1 MPDVKNPPLLV
12 AQETQSWCFAAAEVM
27 VRNCFGLP
35 NLSQYVIA
43 RRITENLAALDP
55 EVQEKWELALMMDQS
70 LDLQEDG
77 GTNSSSHLVQLVRSQ
92 WNAFDHTSTSGYFV
106 PDLTAELVRKEID
119 NNRVFVIGNAIHYYV
134 VYGYSENGNV
144 LHLRDPWPA
153 GRGGSTTQMRLKELV
168 SLKGSVTIF
177 FHGTDTK

>member
-27 VRNCFGLP
+27 VWNYFGLP
-35 NLSQYVIA
+35 NLSQYAIA

-92 WNAFDHTSTSGYFV
+92 WNC
-106 PDLTAELVRKEID
+106 
-119 NNRVFVIGNAIHYYV
+119 
-134 VYGYSENGNV
+134 
-144 LHLRDPWPA
+144 LRPYLYKRILCP
-153 GRGGSTTQMRLKELV
+153 
-168 SLKGSVTIF
+168 
-177 FHGTDTK
+177 